1 MNWVL
6 WPVCVVTT
14 RVETKLSCLQDNA
27 VSSLLL
33 GLLIDLLIS
42 SVIDATTRYPIS
54 PFFTN
59 FSFFLPHTLRTMPRK
74 LLTKQEWED
83 RLRGYAAGAY
93 KFGTGKHHAGNSPVA
108 AKIRNIKR
116 CPLHKLT
123 GQRTLSAKKVNCIC
137 GYHTKK
143 STAKKKVSYYVSV
156 CRTLWYNHMLSNL
169 CGFCCEINRISVI
182 DAALLC
188 IIKFC
193 DRRPIY
199 HQHHQRFL
207 GQNNVITLLSNY
219 Q

>member
-1 MNWVL
+1 MFVNWVL

-42 SVIDATTRYPIS
+42 SIIDATTRYPIS

-83 RLRGYAAGAY
+83 RLRGYAAGTF
-93 KFGTGKHHAGNSPVA
+93 KFGTGNHPAADSPVA

-116 CPLHKLT
+116 CPLHKST

-156 CRTLWYNHMLSNL
+156 CRTL
-169 CGFCCEINRISVI
+169 
-182 DAALLC
+182 
-188 IIKFC
+188 
-193 DRRPIY
+193 
-199 HQHHQRFL
+199 
-207 GQNNVITLLSNY
+207 
-219 Q
+219 